1 MTIIM
6 VSHACSVLA
15 SIFDKLVQY
24 GEVPWID
31 KVFNEAEDPDLY
43 NPRDTRDV
51 IIGHILEDLDY
62 AYTNIL
68 EEDVTHNST
77 IVNKWTAAAFKSRV
91 CLFEAA
97 WRNTMPLTNW
107 ISLVRDVRNI
117 RPKIYIN

>member
-1 MTIIM
+1 M
-6 VSHACSVLA
+6 
-15 SIFDKLVQY
+15 
-24 GEVPWID
+24 
-31 KVFNEAEDPDLY
+31 
-43 NPRDTRDV
+43 

-97 WRNTMPLTNW
+97 WRKYHAADQL